1 MHHCYRFTSR
11 AYSKNKLQAIPSFFC
26 FLLLYPQWFLGII
39 GDLLEVIFYSLF
51 EKMAT
56 EENFCKAN
64 YVFIHLVLKLY
75 SDMLFVFKQ
84 KSLGGRTL

>member
-1 MHHCYRFTSR
+1 M
-11 AYSKNKLQAIPSFFC
+11 
-26 FLLLYPQWFLGII
+26 
-39 GDLLEVIFYSLF
+39 IFYSLF

-56 EENFCKAN
+56 EENVCKAN